1 MREYPIRAVLEAA
14 VRSQH
19 DLAELLNDAPAR
31 QAKIPAAVAH
41 AASGLACGEF
51 PAIHEGNSALPLKA
65 DIALRTGHVRFVP
78 RSDIG

>member
-51 PAIHEGNSALPLKA
+51 PAIHEGNSALPLILLQKSFSGE
-65 DIALRTGHVRFVP
+65 DRKF
-78 RSDIG
+78 